1 MKLSFKIKYKSTI
14 MSMNQ
19 DTLVINVISYKVGK
33 GSIPRKG
40 MVILFTIMY
49 KPILRPSQS
58 SSEY

>member
-1 MKLSFKIKYKSTI
+1 
-14 MSMNQ
+14 MNP
-19 DTLVINVISYKVGK
+19 DSLVINVTSYKVGK

-40 MVILFTIMY
+40 VVFLFTITY